1 MAVQTKIQFRR
12 DLAANWN
19 TIAPVLSA
27 AEIGYETDTGN
38 FKIGD
43 GSTNW
48 LLLEYAKSGATTS
61 YSELTG
67 IPATFTP
74 SPHTHVLAD
83 ITDYSDPQANFS
95 NNFLL
100 MGA

>member
-12 DLAANWN
+12 DSAANWN
-19 TIAPVLSA
+19 TVGPTLSA
-27 AEIGYETDTGN
+27 GEIGYETDTGN

-67 IPATFTP
+67 VPATFAP
-74 SPHTHVLAD
+74 SAHTHVLAD
-83 ITDYSDPQANFS
+83 ITDYVAPEYNLS